1 MFNLLESLDLGCG
14 VGAGRDSEDVFTVS
28 TCTGG
33 GGGGEKNGMEG
44 RVGGGGGWGVT
55 ENQKWEECAFLPAL

>member
-28 TCTGG
+28 ICTGG
-33 GGGGEKNGMEG
+33 GGGGDRKSEMGG
-44 RVGGGGGWGVT
+44 VRVLACFIDNIYVY
-55 ENQKWEECAFLPAL
+55 

>member
-33 GGGGEKNGMEG
+33 GGDRKSEMGGV
-44 RVGGGGGWGVT
+44 RVLACFIDNIYVY
-55 ENQKWEECAFLPAL
+55 

>member
-33 GGGGEKNGMEG
+33 GGGG
-44 RVGGGGGWGVT
+44 GGGGDRKSEMGGVRVLACFID
-55 ENQKWEECAFLPAL
+55 NIYVY

>member
-33 GGGGEKNGMEG
+33 GGDRKSEMGGG
-44 RVGGGGGWGVT
+44 RVLACFINNIYVY
-55 ENQKWEECAFLPAL
+55 